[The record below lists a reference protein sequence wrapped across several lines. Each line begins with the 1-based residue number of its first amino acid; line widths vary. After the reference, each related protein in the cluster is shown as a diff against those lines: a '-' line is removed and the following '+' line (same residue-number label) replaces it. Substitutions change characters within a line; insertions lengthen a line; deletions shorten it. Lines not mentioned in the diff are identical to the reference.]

1 MSKHPRDS
9 RSGRRTQ
16 PSAGNG
22 WKSLRVAG
30 LVAAAVLALA
40 PSAAAAAEV
49 AVVRSSDIA
58 PYKAVEQAFTWELPT
73 TRRLSLATP
82 GVDVKAGIAGAHLVL
97 AIGPDAAK
105 AVLGAAAGVPVIVTL
120 AAESELGGGK
130 PAATIPML
138 VPPARQVKLIKAFL
152 PSAARV
158 GLIYDPARS
167 KALAA
172 ECEAA
177 AKAAGLTFTKV
188 EVSSRSQVIDAARSL
203 VTKIDALWLVPDSTV
218 VGVDTFKVLV
228 PTTMASAVSLI
239 GFTEGMA
246 KTGAVLAIEAG
257 YAESGKRAAEA
268 AKRILAG
275 GAASPEAPD
284 GQVFV
289 NAKSAGM
296 LNVKVGRD
304 GAAKV
309 FE

>member
-1 MSKHPRDS
+1 MA
-9 RSGRRTQ
+9 GFL
-16 PSAGNG
+16 SASPKV
-22 WKSLRVAG
+22 W
-30 LVAAAVLALA
+30 AAD
-40 PSAAAAAEV
+40 V

-58 PYKAVEQAFTWELPT
+58 PYKAVEQAFTSEIPAT
-73 TRRLSLATP
+73 KQLSMAVA
-82 GVDVKAGIAGAHLVL
+82 GVDVKAGIAGANLVL

-105 AVLGAAAGVPVIVTL
+105 AVLAAAPGVPVLVTL
-120 AAESELGGGK
+120 AAESELGAVK

-152 PSAARV
+152 PAVTRI
-158 GLIYDPARS
+158 GFIFDPART
-167 KALAA
+167 KTLAA

-188 EVSSRSQVIDAARSL
+188 EVTSRSQVIDAARSL

-228 PTTMASAVSLI
+228 PTTMASGVSLI

-268 AKRILAG
+268 GRRILAG
-275 GAASPEAPD
+275 QPPNPEAPD
-284 GQVFV
+284 GVVYV
-289 NAKSAGM
+289 NAKSAD
-296 LNVKVGRD
+296 LLKAKVSRD

>member
-1 MSKHPRDS
+1 VK
-9 RSGRRTQ
+9 
-16 PSAGNG
+16 A
-22 WKSLRVAG
+22 L
-30 LVAAAVLALA
+30 LLAVLVLA
-40 PSAAAAAEV
+40 PSGVWAVEV

-58 PYKAVEQAFTWELPT
+58 PYKAVEQAFTNEIPASKLV
-73 TRRLSLATP
+73 SMATP
-82 GVDVKAGIAGAHLVL
+82 GVDVKAGIAGAGLVL

-105 AVLGAAAGVPVIVTL
+105 AVLAANPGVPVLVTL
-120 AAESELGGGK
+120 AAESELGAVK

-138 VPPARQVKLIKAFL
+138 VPPSRQVKLIKNFL
-152 PSAARV
+152 PAAARI
-158 GLIYDPARS
+158 GFIFDPART

-188 EVSSRSQVIDAARSL
+188 EVTNRSQVIDAARSL

-257 YAESGKRAAEA
+257 YAESGRRAAEA
-268 AKRILAG
+268 GKRLLAG
-275 GAASPEAPD
+275 GAAAPEAPD
-284 GQVFV
+284 GQVYV

-296 LNVKVGRD
+296 LNVKVTRD